1 MNAFIGQ
8 GIAEGAAKVQEYD
21 RGREERDARVAEAKN
36 RAELSRQQL
45 QDYNEMAPAR
55 KTAAELEQE
64 KTRAELQKMQASLAK
79 QQAYDAFRQ
88 YDSSK
93 DPKFLN
99 NLVSQWRDNPM
110 GQSLLGDVVRVDPV
124 SEADAGMLQ
133 QAGITDVKGYLGKNT
148 GDIVKVTH
156 QDGQQSILDMHQIY
170 AGTGYTDFMDAQSL
184 ERRAREA
191 LITARMR
198 QGETS
203 QRLSAEERVVQ
214 QIMQDNPDLSWTQ
227 AYKQVIDMK
236 SGGGLKG
243 TTETERAAKKIQD
256 QAAAQG
262 ETIDDIEAM
271 KRAVELTKP
280 TSKQKDLASAE
291 DAKAQLDSAF
301 GDKYFETDFS
311 KPENRRKAE
320 PYVRRI
326 EELSGADIPPA
337 QQKRLGEIRQLITL
351 GGEGANVTD
360 AETGPLDSM
369 LRDAKKYISNDIS
382 GTAATSAYEAYR
394 NLVRNALFGA
404 SLTNNE
410 TAAFNKAFGTLGE
423 QTGPVLAKLRTQMKM
438 LQDELSTIYNM
449 NDEYVTKF
457 RTGMDSDK
465 LNEALFALD
474 DRLALFDN
482 IAPESA
488 AEPMATTKPT
498 TAKPATAA
506 PADRQAELEELFK

>member
-1 MNAFIGQ
+1 MDAYIGQ
-8 GIAEGAAKVQEYD
+8 GLAEGAAKVQAYNQ
-21 RGREERDARVAEAKN
+21 GRDERDARVAEARN
-36 RAELSRQQL
+36 RAELSKQQL
-45 QDYNEMAPAR
+45 QEYNAMAPAR
-55 KTAAELEQE
+55 KTEAELAQE
-64 KTRAELQKMQASLAK
+64 KTKAELQKMQASLAK
-79 QQAYDAFRQ
+79 QQAYDAFKQ
-88 YDSSK
+88 YDTSK
-93 DPKFLN
+93 DTKFLN
-99 NLVSQWRDNPM
+99 NLVTQWKDNPM

-124 SEADAGMLQ
+124 TAADSAMLQ
-133 QAGITDVKGYLGKNT
+133 QAGISDVKGYIDRNT

-170 AGTGYTDFMDAQSL
+170 AGTGYTDYLDTQSL
-184 ERRAREA
+184 EKRAREA
-191 LITARMR
+191 LITSRMR
-198 QGETS
+198 QGESST
-203 QRLSAEERVVQ
+203 RLSAEERVVNQ
-214 QIMQDNPDLSWTQ
+214 LMQDNPDLTWTQ

-236 SGGGLKG
+236 NGGGLKG
-243 TTETERAAKKIQD
+243 STETERAAKKIQE
-256 QAAAQG
+256 QAAANG

-291 DAKAQLDSAF
+291 DAKAQLDSTF
-301 GDKYFETDFS
+301 GDKYFDTDFT

-326 EELSGADIPPA
+326 EELSGAEIPLA
-337 QQKRLGEIRQLITL
+337 QQKRLSELRQLITL
-351 GGEGANVTD
+351 GGAGAEVTD
-360 AETGPLDSM
+360 AETGPLDAM
-369 LRDAKKYISNDIS
+369 LRDAKKYISNDIG

-394 NLVRNALFGA
+394 NMVRNALFGA

-438 LQDELSTIYNM
+438 LQDELSSIYNM

-488 AEPMATTKPT
+488 AEPMATAKPT
-498 TAKPATAA
+498 EPAAA
-506 PADRQAELEELFK
+506 PPAEDRQAQLEELFK